1 MFVGD
6 NDMSDEARGHMDISA
21 QRQMWRSF
29 VKLTNITVVG
39 LIILLVLMA
48 IFLL

>member
-1 MFVGD
+1 
-6 NDMSDEARGHMDISA
+6 MSDEARGHMDISA

-29 VKLTNITVVG
+29 VKLTNVSVVG
-39 LIILLVLMA
+39 IVILLVLMA